1 MKKILSAT
9 SLLLCIVML
18 LSLVSCAA
26 DGNSAQSGSES
37 NTSAYT
43 DKASESLNKD
53 SDKPKPNTPEKK
65 TDAPTSKPTEKETD
79 PIPGKTKATKALT
92 AKNYTFANMSTTD
105 QSFFKFIGRVKP
117 SSDGLIFDNSCA
129 TLEFQGFMTGE
140 VSLNVTAKSGGY
152 SFAYFTVYLDGV
164 RLSERFYVK
173 GTNQKITIANF
184 TGNYFHTVKIVKQ
197 TEFKWALSTIQSL
210 DFKGYLIEA
219 PAEKEHYIEFLGDS
233 LTTAYGNI
241 GKPGDTPD
249 DSPKFQD
256 GTKSYAYLFAESV
269 AADYSMISRSAAGL
283 SQCWSNSPIIDY
295 YKAFS
300 KDRSS
305 EAFDTKTARK
315 PDLIELHLGAND
327 YNVGGSNKTNFVTRG
342 KELMN
347 HLRSSYGTDVPII
360 WAYDPNEGFPDK
372 VKEIMNSFGG
382 EAKGYYTLS
391 LGWSERGAGG
401 HPSANEH
408 AKQAIT
414 LANFVKQKN
423 LLK

>member
-1 MKKILSAT
+1 
-9 SLLLCIVML
+9 ML

-26 DGNSAQSGSES
+26 DGNTAQSGSES

-65 TDAPTSKPTEKETD
+65 TDKPTEKETA
-79 PIPGKTKATKALT
+79 PVPGKTQADKALV
-92 AKNYTFANMSTTD
+92 AKSYAFTNMSTTD

-140 VSLNVTAKSGGY
+140 VSLNVSIDRGGY
-152 SFAYFTVYLDGV
+152 GFAYFTVYLDGV

-197 TEFKWALSTIQSL
+197 TEFKWAVSTITSL

-233 LTTAYGNI
+233 LTAAYGNI
-241 GKPGDTPD
+241 GKPGDTPA

-269 AADYSMISRSAAGL
+269 DADYSMISRSAVGL
-283 SQCWSNSPIIDY
+283 SQCWTNSPIIDY
-295 YKAFS
+295 YKAYS
-300 KDRSS
+300 KDRSK
-305 EAFDTKTARK
+305 EEFDTKTARK
-315 PDLIELHLGAND
+315 PDLIVLHLGAND
-327 YNVGGSNKTNFVTRG
+327 YNVGGSNETNFVTRG

-360 WAYDPNEGFPDK
+360 WAYDPK
-372 VKEIMNSFGG
+372 
-382 EAKGYYTLS
+382 
-391 LGWSERGAGG
+391 
-401 HPSANEH
+401 
-408 AKQAIT
+408 
-414 LANFVKQKN
+414 
-423 LLK
+423 

>member
-1 MKKILSAT
+1 MKKILSVT
-9 SLLLCIVML
+9 SFLLCVVML
-18 LSLVSCAA
+18 FSLFSCAA
-26 DGNSAQSGSES
+26 DGDSAQSGSQS
-37 NTSAYT
+37 DTSAYT
-43 DKASESLNKD
+43 DRASESLDK
-53 SDKPKPNTPEKK
+53 STDKPKPNSEEKK

-92 AKNYTFANMSTTD
+92 AKNYTFANMSKTD

-140 VSLNVTAKSGGY
+140 VSLNVTAKSGSYG
-152 SFAYFTVYLDGV
+152 FAYFTVYLDGV

-173 GTNQKITIANF
+173 GNNQKITIANF
-184 TGNYFHTVKIVKQ
+184 SGNYFHTVKIVKQ

-219 PAEKEHYIEFLGDS
+219 PAEKEYYIEFLGDS

-269 AADYSMISRSAAGL
+269 DADYSMISRSAAGL

-315 PDLIELHLGAND
+315 PDLIVLHLGAND

-342 KELMN
+342 KELIN
-347 HLRSSYGTDVPII
+347 YFRSSYGTDIPII

-382 EAKGYYTLS
+382 ESKGYYTLS

-408 AKQAIT
+408 AKHAT
-414 LANFVKQKN
+414 KLAELVKQKN